1 MSTTPLQEELLAL
14 IGRLEVVAV
23 ELIAAQVHLDNAS
36 LDAREASK
44 APEAKARMRSLMD
57 ALEWLGS
64 ERRKLIT
71 RQEEVG

>member
-1 MSTTPLQEELLAL
+1 MRTTPLQEELLAL
-14 IGRLEVVAV
+14 IGRLELVAV
-23 ELIAAQVHLDNAS
+23 ELIAAQAS
-36 LDAREASK
+36 LDVREASK

-64 ERRKLIT
+64 QRRKVIT